1 MHDEIKKEIE
11 LHREFLRRCHVSGS
25 DNFYM
30 VELIDLVYPHKRIGM
45 NEIETT
51 WKRFLAGPRRG
62 PLNLYIHIPYC
73 FERCHFCTYS
83 GFKLERESELS
94 DYVVKLKGY
103 LRRFS
108 SIFKGEE
115 FTNLYIGGGTP
126 SILSEGLME
135 DIFNELSSFSL
146 VADGERTFEMSPIN
160 SSRAKID
167 IIGKSG
173 FNRVSFGVQSFNSEV
188 LKLNNRGYQTN
199 EMVVR
204 AVEDAKKAGI
214 DFINLDL
221 IGGLYGE
228 SERSIIDGFE
238 KALSLEPYSISFYPL
253 QPVSGYLEMTF
264 GLDRKSYFEYRYEL
278 LIKVFPE
285 LKRIANLK
293 GYVLTGSKSLNLN
306 DSGSFS
312 FKKIDHPVIQANSYI
327 FQDRNMVN
335 SVLGIGG
342 KSFSHISGKVR
353 YKMNEDL
360 VENPNDYF
368 FDATPYDEKREM
380 LGYILSN
387 LSYNKS
393 VSIANFKYNFEK
405 DLVDEFHEPI
415 RKMRELG
422 LMSIK
427 DDDLSFVSDNPEDC
441 LLHSLFFFDPD
452 ELRTTV
458 NKFNKEVKKERT
470 LVSSKKSKNGVVAER
485 RMREVMDLNKKEKTD
500 ITDGMI
506 LKKDSGSLILRSRDN
521 EEKIFSIKKGVL
533 VVDTITVTE
542 DFSLHLDKEISF
554 DDLVVGNPIS
564 ITSVRNGEC
573 IMIKRIRQ

>member
-11 LHREFLRRCHVSGS
+11 LHREFLRRCHVSGP

-30 VELIDLVYPHKRIGM
+30 VELIDLVYPRKRLGM
-45 NEIETT
+45 NEIESI
-51 WKRFLAGPRRG
+51 WKRFLGGPRRG

-94 DYVVKLKGY
+94 DYVAKLKGY

-108 SIFKGEE
+108 SIFEGEE

-126 SILSEGLME
+126 SILSESLMA
-135 DIFNELSSFSL
+135 DVFDELPSFSL

-167 IIGKSG
+167 LIGKAG
-173 FNRVSFGVQSFNSEV
+173 FNRVSFGVQSFNPEV
-188 LKLNNRGYQTN
+188 LRLNNRGYQTN
-199 EMVVR
+199 EMVSR

-228 SERSIIDGFE
+228 SEGSIIDGFE
-238 KALSLEPYSISFYPL
+238 KALSLGPHSISFYPL

-264 GLDRKSYFEYRYEL
+264 GLDKKSYFEYRYEL
-278 LIKVFPE
+278 LTKVFPE
-285 LKRIANLK
+285 LRRIANSK
-293 GYVLTGSKSLNLN
+293 GYNSTGSKSLNLN

-312 FKKIDHPVIQANSYI
+312 FRKMDHPVTQRNSYI

-342 KSFSHISGKVR
+342 KSFSHISGTIR
-353 YKMNEDL
+353 YKMSEDL

-393 VSIANFKYNFEK
+393 VSIANFQYNFNR
-405 DLVDEFHEPI
+405 DLVDEFSEPI

-422 LMSIK
+422 LISIK
-427 DDDLSFVSDNPEDC
+427 SDDLSFVSDNPEDC
-441 LLHSLFFFDPD
+441 LLHSLFFFDSD
-452 ELRTTV
+452 ELKTAV
-458 NKFNKEVKKERT
+458 NKFGKKVKKEKMFT
-470 LVSSKKSKNGVVAER
+470 SPKKSKDGRAAER
-485 RMREVMDLNKKEKTD
+485 KMREVMDSNKKKKMD
-500 ITDGMI
+500 VSDGTI
-506 LKKDSGSLILRSRDN
+506 LKKDVGSLILRSRDD
-521 EEKIFSIKKGVL
+521 EEKVFSIERGVL
-533 VVDTITVTE
+533 VVDTVPAGE
-542 DFSLHLDKEISF
+542 DFSLHPDKEVAFGDLAVGDLIS
-554 DDLVVGNPIS
+554 V
-564 ITSVRNGEC
+564 TSVRDGEC